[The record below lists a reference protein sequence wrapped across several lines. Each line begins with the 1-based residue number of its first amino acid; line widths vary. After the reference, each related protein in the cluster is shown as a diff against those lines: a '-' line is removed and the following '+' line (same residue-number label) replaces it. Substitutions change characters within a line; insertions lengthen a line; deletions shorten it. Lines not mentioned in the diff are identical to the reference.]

1 MTRRLLHIR
10 ESLASRITLRVVLY
24 VVVVIGISAYVGNYY
39 VLKIVKAIQEG
50 GILYAIGMRRMAI
63 ALTAVFLLTMVV
75 LTYLLR
81 RTIHRLIAPL
91 TTFTQAADEVARGNL
106 QAKLPEI
113 HSNDEMYYLRQSFS
127 TMQQSLAQQ
136 MEELKQVNEA
146 KGRMEGELK
155 VARDMQLSMLPKAYS
170 PTADSRLDIYG
181 SLTPAREVGGDLYD
195 FFVRDGKLFFCIGDV
210 SGKGVPASLFMA
222 VTRAVFRTVSARESM
237 PDRIMR
243 AMNKTIADMNNNNM
257 FVTLFV
263 GVLDLPTG
271 RLYYCNAG
279 HDAPLLV
286 GSGVGKL
293 ACDSNIPVG
302 VMPSWKYTLQESQ
315 IFTGTTI
322 FLYTDGLT
330 EAMNSAKEQFLMER
344 VNEVATQALA
354 ERQQEPRQLIGLM
367 TSAVQRFVG
376 DAEQSDD
383 LTMMAIQYIK
393 QHRDVRMRQSI
404 VLSND
409 TKEVTKLNAFV
420 EKVCETVGL
429 PKADMMKVKV
439 SIEEAVVNVMNYAY
453 PPDTR
458 GDVTI
463 EAVSND
469 VRLKFSIID
478 SGKPFDPTVQADV
491 DTTLSAKD
499 RSIGGLGIHIVRQF
513 MDSINYERIDN
524 RNVLTLRKKLIN
536 E

>member
-1 MTRRLLHIR
+1 MHELESMTRRLLHIR

-210 SGKGVPASLFMA
+210 SGKGVPAALVMA
-222 VTRAVFRTVSARESM
+222 QTMCQFRIVASYIDDVNMITTYINK
-237 PDRIMR
+237 IMSDGNDT
-243 AMNKTIADMNNNNM
+243 MV
-257 FVTLFV
+257 FVTFFV
-263 GVLDLPTG
+263 GVLDPSTG
-271 RLYYCNAG
+271 HLEYCNAG
-279 HDAPLLV
+279 HNKPLVNGQFLDAKPGLPL
-286 GSGVGKL
+286 GVEENATYEAGE
-293 ACDSNIPVG
+293 CEIPVG
-302 VMPSWKYTLQESQ
+302 TML
-315 IFTGTTI
+315 

-330 EAMNSAKEQFLMER
+330 EAMTEKHDMFGSQRLIGNLQSDLDCKAQIER
-344 VNEVATQALA
+344 MTQA
-354 ERQQEPRQLIGLM
+354 
-367 TSAVQRFVG
+367 VHDFVG
-376 DAEQSDD
+376 DAPQSDD
-383 LTMMAIQYIK
+383 LTMLAIKYYI
-393 QHRDVRMRQSI
+393 
-404 VLSND
+404 
-409 TKEVTKLNAFV
+409 
-420 EKVCETVGL
+420 
-429 PKADMMKVKV
+429 
-439 SIEEAVVNVMNYAY
+439 
-453 PPDTR
+453 
-458 GDVTI
+458 
-463 EAVSND
+463 
-469 VRLKFSIID
+469 
-478 SGKPFDPTVQADV
+478 
-491 DTTLSAKD
+491 
-499 RSIGGLGIHIVRQF
+499 
-513 MDSINYERIDN
+513 
-524 RNVLTLRKKLIN
+524 
-536 E
+536 